1 MDEDEN
7 VGVLP
12 GEKKRCVEEWS
23 QFPLQSFEDVISWR
37 DEHIQ
42 GSDRKGERIAGPEN
56 PHPLPPSNHCT
67 EQMPRDPLTDDDGL
81 DFEAG
86 IHEPGSIIGLSKDFQ
101 DTFLW

>member
-7 VGVLP
+7 AGVLP
-12 GEKKRCVEEWS
+12 GEKKRYMEEWS
-23 QFPLQSFEDVISWR
+23 QYPLRSPEDVISWR
-37 DEHIQ
+37 DEHVR
-42 GSDRKGERIAGPEN
+42 GSDRIGERRAGPEI
-56 PHPLPPSNHCT
+56 PYSLPPSNHCT

-81 DFEAG
+81 DFETR